1 MKALVLMSE
10 ISKPVALP
18 EPHRTMLEKLNINH
32 YSFTYHVSQYTRH
45 TDNFALW
52 HEEGCHHEYVWL
64 STELYKDM
72 LMAVEYLYH
81 HRIGGKQI
89 AWDPKGWWLDKGY
102 KALVN
107 M

>member
-18 EPHRTMLEKLNINH
+18 EPHRTMLEKLNLNH
-32 YSFTYHVSQYTRH
+32 SFTYHVSQYTRH
-45 TDNFALW
+45 TDNFVLW

-72 LMAVEYLYH
+72 LMAIEYLYH
-81 HRIGGKQI
+81 HRISGNQI
-89 AWDPKGWWLDKGY
+89 EWTPQGWWLDKGY
-102 KALVN
+102 KALVCLP
-107 M
+107 